1 MRIIDYFNA
10 LCNQL
15 KKNHYRR
22 DEYLSGLRI
31 AVAEKESNK
40 IPDTKDGEAK
50 SETDGEGDGD
60 EEVEGDG
67 DEEVEDDEYVSDSDS
82 E

>member
-60 EEVEGDG
+60 EEVE
-67 DEEVEDDEYVSDSDS
+67 DDEYVSDSDS